1 MKKRRTD
8 SDEKA
13 KSSKHKKAT
22 RAPTSVDGHLS
33 MFADFTVPLFFC
45 FCFFFVPANVVLKR
59 AVLWDLWLKKPELSS
74 TLRSHKV
81 LRTGVIGSSI
91 EVFIIF
97 FFLSNARDLHVSRV
111 SPITCCAG

>member
-45 FCFFFVPANVVLKR
+45 FCFLLCPCKCSSEKSCSLGVVVK
-59 AVLWDLWLKKPELSS
+59 E
-74 TLRSHKV
+74 T
-81 LRTGVIGSSI
+81 
-91 EVFIIF
+91 
-97 FFLSNARDLHVSRV
+97 
-111 SPITCCAG
+111 